1 MAIDSIKQND
11 QYIKYNLANGEAV
24 IYFKNIRKSYALHA
38 IAAKCRGAFVP
49 ELGFRVK
56 KWRFVA
62 YTKIAELERVNNIN
76 KINYIHLAG
85 IFNNLLIAGI
95 FMIISSLLNMN
106 NVVFTLFIFINIA
119 ISLLNFSI
127 YLESD
132 GSSVLLNLLYVD
144 LAEKKIKR
152 THNKLKFLVI
162 FSAIFLNFIVP
173 MSVMIYT
180 VYQKIHIHASVREN
194 QHK

>member
-1 MAIDSIKQND
+1 
-11 QYIKYNLANGEAV
+11 
-24 IYFKNIRKSYALHA
+24 
-38 IAAKCRGAFVP
+38 
-49 ELGFRVK
+49 
-56 KWRFVA
+56 
-62 YTKIAELERVNNIN
+62 
-76 KINYIHLAG
+76 
-85 IFNNLLIAGI
+85 
-95 FMIISSLLNMN
+95 MIISSLLNMN

-132 GSSVLLNLLYVD
+132 GSSVLLNLLYLD

-180 VYQKIHIHASVREN
+180 VYQKSR
-194 QHK
+194 